1 MWFII
6 RFQSFGEFGY
16 SAWHGL
22 FHFVQLK
29 LIKSSS
35 PKLCTTPG
43 KRTIQPRLNC
53 SLAWGGT

>member
-35 PKLCTTPG
+35 AKLCTTQG
-43 KRTIQPRLNC
+43 KRTIQPGLNV
-53 SLAWGGT
+53 SI